1 MKISLR
7 RFTLFTMLLAIAVGM
22 PVHAAKFESFESKW
36 SNKTTVRKAAYGNGK
51 IYGTNTGTDKIDLF
65 SKDGNSLNKSLSLPT
80 DATSSRQYAVC
91 DVHVVDGKI
100 YACNLITSATHYLE
114 VYCWDGDDAAGQ
126 KLFSVTGLSERLGDA
141 FDVRVVDGKR
151 EVAFLSQT
159 GKLYLFKEANSWAKE
174 EHQLKDGTKDLSA
187 GGSPLV
193 QFDPDGG
200 YIING
205 NYIMPM
211 HYSEE
216 FSQQST
222 LSFTGSDANHKSGNG
237 VRTFEQGGQWYMVT
251 STRPAGAWTQ
261 TRISLFKIKS
271 CTDFSNATFVKVLCT
286 TGEGLNNIGGPYSLD
301 VDKSVPGEISIYYN
315 TQSQFMGRLLTTVDV
330 TLPITSVN
338 AYWSGTNAGHQGAF
352 VNFNGAK
359 GSKYN
364 IYCNGEQLVSEYE
377 ATDNTNKVEV
387 NMPCFDSSKPDAD
400 VKAVFQVKASEN
412 EAAASNTFDALYK
425 DFVVPGTQTVATVG
439 VPTVTYTNTPTEVN
453 NVQVSWTNVKQGDNI
468 YYPVD
473 QWNIYRIENVN
484 EGETTKDKDAVLVGT
499 VAGDVT
505 TFIDKDVP
513 AGRYKYY
520 VNASTSVKI
529 KTASDK
535 WKNFIDGAKPANVQ
549 VTTVLKYL
557 APTITE
563 VKSYKGRNSVRVRWQ
578 KPASCPNPSYY
589 IVERDGIVIVPKAD
603 YTSTVDMQL
612 PDGEHTYK
620 VTAVYNNG
628 ERYTSAPVTLEA
640 AIQRDQAVTQYGLE
654 EIYNYPIVTTEQAA
668 QNGLDN
674 TNAFI
679 VDNRAFITG
688 ANLQNFLFKE
698 SQWGAPGGL
707 YRHGTYK
714 NGKWYIAQMST
725 ESAYKTDANGNKY
738 IDYWNPST
746 GVKGGV
752 IEFNADNLLSD
763 APKRLAD
770 LDNAAATNQFVAVD
784 NGAGNTATFI
794 TRESTEKFYLGLKS
808 FRSAYYNGSSW
819 TKKTVETLE
828 IDAAH
833 FATGQYGRV
842 HYAST
847 SGALNSSAGGYIY
860 FALNERPLMFRL
872 KMVNGSVTETTPFWL
887 PEGMGGDR
895 FKINNYDAV
904 TSTENYA
911 FPVAGRP
918 DDFILEMR
926 SEGYYYYD
934 ADKQKYTKILGEEEA
949 RNSGGIT
956 FIYNGETFFIHPS
969 SVHSNNV
976 GHFAIDMAQRP
987 NTSAPATDGDFAE
1000 LVPMVSFTQKDLTT
1014 TAAANANGQWFGYEV
1029 NETEKC
1035 VYIYH
1040 YVPGKRFAK
1049 YRFYSYQDYPPV
1061 KPEIKVNIKH
1071 NNDNTDITH
1080 FDIDGQWTRPGSYAS
1095 SPYNNFKI
1103 DHYNVDLLDAN
1114 LKSLKSWQEKDPGY
1128 DNSGNEVT
1136 FAFSYEE
1143 NAAAVKH
1150 VDEETYT
1157 LHVTPVYV
1165 ATNDANRVII
1175 GETGSA
1181 QSNNAYVGDI
1191 GAPTAKGFKDPTNG
1205 WFRVD
1210 VDFNRADYA
1219 QFAEPVSYF
1228 TVDYKPAGSDQ
1239 WTEIPDLRIN
1249 YQGVCLSP
1257 ESNPNGN
1264 IYTHNGKING
1274 QYHFGMACEN
1284 NVRAA
1289 SADAGYYTDKN
1300 YAIPSQAVAEGAF
1313 KCVIWHATRTN
1324 PTNNVYRVTAHYAAT
1339 NDFIKKSY
1347 SKQTEPLVDD
1357 FVVTGVSDAVADGS
1371 DAVKAYP
1378 SPTAGPLTVTAASA
1392 IRSISLY
1399 NLSGARVMVVD
1410 GNDDTMQTIDIS
1422 ALSAGIYMLSVN
1434 EGEKP
1439 VRIVKK

>member
-1 MKISLR
+1 MKVSFR
-7 RFTLFTMLLAIAVGM
+7 RFTLLTMLWAIAAGM
-22 PVHAAKFESFESKW
+22 SVHAAVFDNFDSSWSKA
-36 SNKTTVRKAAYGNGK
+36 TTVRKAAYGNGK
-51 IYGTNTGTDKIDLF
+51 IYGTNTGTGKIDLF

-80 DATSSRQYAVC
+80 DATTARTFAVC

-100 YACNLITSATHYLE
+100 YACNLIAGASHYLE

-126 KLFSVTGLSERLGDA
+126 KLFSVTGITERLGDS

-159 GKLYLFKEANSWAKE
+159 GKLYLFKEANNWAKE
-174 EHQLKDGTKDLSA
+174 EHQLKDGTSDLNI
-187 GGSPLV
+187 GGSPMVL
-193 QFDPDGG
+193 FDPDGG

-205 NYIMPM
+205 NNIMPM
-211 HYSEE
+211 HYSES
-216 FSQQST
+216 FSKQST
-222 LSFTGSDANHKSGNG
+222 LSFSGSDANHKSGNG
-237 VRTFEQGGQWYMVT
+237 VRTFMQGGQWYMVT
-251 STRPAGAWTQ
+251 STRPAGTWTE
-261 TRISLFKIKS
+261 TRISLFKITS
-271 CTDFSNATFVKVLCT
+271 PTDFSNATFVKVLYT
-286 TGEGLNNIGGPYSLD
+286 TGTGSNNIGGPYSLD
-301 VDKSVPGEISIYYN
+301 VDTSVPGEISIYYN
-315 TQSQFMGRLLTTVDV
+315 TQSQFMGRLTTTVDV
-330 TLPITSVN
+330 DLKITAVN
-338 AYWSGTNAGHQGAF
+338 PYWSGADPGHQGAF
-352 VNFNGAK
+352 VIFNGAK

-364 IYCNGEQLVSEYE
+364 IYCNGEKLISEYV
-377 ATDNTNKVEV
+377 ATDNTNKVAV
-387 NMPCFDSSKPDAD
+387 NMPYFDSSKPDAD

-425 DFVVPGTQTVATVG
+425 DFVVPGTTTVATVG
-439 VPTVTYTNTPTEVN
+439 VPTVTYTNIPTEAN

-473 QWNIYRIENVN
+473 HWNIYRIENVDD
-484 EGETTKDKDAVLVGT
+484 GTSTKDKEAVLVGS
-499 VAGDVT
+499 VAGAVT

-529 KTASDK
+529 KTDSNY
-535 WKNFIDGAKPANVQ
+535 WKNFIEGAKPSDVQ
-549 VTTVLKYL
+549 VTTVSKNL
-557 APTITE
+557 APVITE
-563 VKSYKGRNSVRVRWQ
+563 VKSYEGRNSVRVRWQ
-578 KPASCPNPSYY
+578 KPACSPNPWYY
-589 IVERDGIVIVPKAD
+589 IVERDGIIIVPEAD

-620 VTAVYNNG
+620 VTAVYKNG
-628 ERYTSAPVTLEA
+628 DRCVSEPVTLA
-640 AIQRDQAVTQYGLE
+640 AEIKRDQAVTQYGLE
-654 EIYNYPIVTTEQAA
+654 EIYNYPIVTPEQAA
-668 QNGLDN
+668 QNGLNN

-679 VDNRAFITG
+679 VDSRTFITG

-698 SQWGAPGGL
+698 SSSGAPGGL

-725 ESAYKTDANGNKY
+725 ESAYQTDVNGNKY
-738 IDYWNPST
+738 INYWSPST

-763 APKRLAD
+763 APKRLTE
-770 LDNAAATNQFVAVD
+770 LDNTAATNQFVAVD
-784 NGAGNTATFI
+784 NGEGNAATFI
-794 TRESTEKFYLGLKS
+794 TRESDTKFYGALER
-808 FRSAYYNGSSW
+808 FRSAYYNGSNW
-819 TKKTVETLE
+819 TKTTVQTPTIE
-828 IDAAH
+828 AAH
-833 FATGQYGRV
+833 FAKDQYGRV

-847 SGALNSSAGGYIY
+847 SGNLQSAAGGYIY
-860 FALNERPLMFRL
+860 FALNKRPLLFRL
-872 KMVNGSVTETTPFWL
+872 KMVNGNVTETKPFWL
-887 PEGMGGDR
+887 PEGMGGNR

-918 DDFILEMR
+918 EDFILEMR

-934 ADKQKYTKILGEEEA
+934 ADKQEYTKILDENDA

-987 NTSAPATDGDFAE
+987 NTSAPATAGDFAE
-1000 LVPMVSFTQKDLTT
+1000 LVPMVAFTQSELTT
-1014 TAAANANGQWFGYEV
+1014 DEAANANGQWFGYEV
-1029 NETEKC
+1029 NESENC

-1071 NNDNTDITH
+1071 NDDNTDITH
-1080 FDIDGQWTRPGSYAS
+1080 FDIDGQWTRPVSYAS
-1095 SPYNNFKI
+1095 SPYKNFKI

-1128 DNSGNEVT
+1128 VSGETVKFT
-1136 FAFSYEE
+1136 FKYEQ
-1143 NAAAVKH
+1143 NKDAVKH

-1165 ATNDANRVII
+1165 ATNDADRVII

-1191 GAPTAKGFKDPTNG
+1191 GAPVAKGFKDPTNG
-1205 WFRVD
+1205 WYRVD

-1219 QFAEPVSYF
+1219 HFAEPVSYF
-1228 TVDYKPAGSDQ
+1228 TVDYKPADSDQ

-1249 YQGVCLSP
+1249 YHGVCLSP

-1264 IYTHNGKING
+1264 MYTHNGKIDG
-1274 QYHFGMACEN
+1274 QYRFGMACEN
-1284 NVRAA
+1284 NVRTA
-1289 SADAGYYTDKN
+1289 SADSEFATDKN
-1300 YAIPSQAVAEGAF
+1300 YAIPSQAQDEGAF
-1313 KCVIWHATRTN
+1313 KCVIWHATMTD

-1347 SKQTEPLVDD
+1347 SKETEPLVGD
-1357 FVVTGVSDAVADGS
+1357 FVVTGVSDAIADGS

-1399 NLSGARVMVVD
+1399 SLSGARVMTVD

>member
-7 RFTLFTMLLAIAVGM
+7 RFTLLTMLMAIAVGM

-36 SNKTTVRKAAYGNGK
+36 SKQTTVRKAAFGNGK
-51 IYGTNTGTDKIDLF
+51 IYGTNTGTGKIDLF
-65 SKDGNSLNKSLSLPT
+65 STDGTSLNKSLSLPT
-80 DATSSRQYAVC
+80 NATSSRTFAVC

-100 YACNLITSATHYLE
+100 YACNLITAQSHSLE
-114 VYCWDGDDAAGQ
+114 VYCWDGDDKAGQ
-126 KLFSVTGLSERLGDA
+126 KLFSVTGINERLGDA
-141 FDVRVVDGKR
+141 FDVRIVDGKR
-151 EVAFLSQT
+151 EVAFLGQN
-159 GKLYLFKEANSWAKE
+159 GKLYLFKEADNWAKE
-174 EHQLKDGTKDLSA
+174 EHQLMNGSSNLIPQ
-187 GGSPLV
+187 GSPLV

-205 NYIMPM
+205 NNIMPM

-222 LSFTGSDANHKSGNG
+222 LSFSGSDVNHKSGNG
-237 VRTFEQGGQWYMVT
+237 VRTFKQGGQWYMVT

-261 TRISLFKIKS
+261 TRISLFRITS
-271 CTDFSNATFVKVLCT
+271 PTDFSNATLVSVLYT
-286 TGEGLNNIGGPYSLD
+286 TPVSDNNYGGPYSLD
-301 VDKSVPGEISIYYN
+301 VDKSVLGEINIYYN
-315 TQSQFMGRLLTTVDV
+315 TQSQFMGRLTATADVD
-330 TLPITSVN
+330 LKITAVN
-338 AYWSGTNAGHQGAF
+338 PYWSGAEPGHQGAF
-352 VNFNGAK
+352 VNFNGVK
-359 GSKYN
+359 GSKFD
-364 IYCNGEQLVSEYE
+364 IYCNGEKLVSEYT
-377 ATDNTNKVEV
+377 ATDNTNKVAV
-387 NMPCFDSSKPDAD
+387 NMPYFDRSKADGD
-400 VKAVFQVKASEN
+400 VKAIFQVKATEN
-412 EAAASNTFDALYK
+412 ASVVSNSFEAFYK
-425 DFVVPGTQTVATVG
+425 DFVVPGTATVATVDVPAVVYTN
-439 VPTVTYTNTPTEVN
+439 VPTEAN
-453 NVQVSWTNVKQGDNI
+453 NVQVSWTNVKQGDNVN
-468 YYPVD
+468 YPVD
-473 QWNIYRIENVN
+473 HWNIYRIENVN
-484 EGETTKDKDAVLVGT
+484 EGEATKDKDAVLVGS
-499 VAGDVT
+499 VSGDVT

-513 AGRYKYY
+513 VGRYKYF

-529 KTASDK
+529 KTASSC
-535 WKNFIDGAKPANVQ
+535 WKDFIDGAKPAEVQ
-549 VTTVLKYL
+549 VTTALKYL

-563 VKSYKGRNSVRVRWQ
+563 VKSYEGRNSVRVRWQ

-654 EIYNYPIVTTEQAA
+654 EIYNYPILTSEQAA
-668 QNGLDN
+668 LNGLDN

-679 VDNRAFITG
+679 VDDRSYITG

-698 SQWGAPGGL
+698 GQFGAPGGL

-725 ESAYKTDANGNKY
+725 ESVFQTDANGNKY
-738 IDYWNPST
+738 INYWSPST

-770 LDNAAATNQFVAVD
+770 LDTDAATNQFVAVD

-794 TRESTEKFYLGLKS
+794 TRQSTEKFYLGLKS

-819 TKKTVETLE
+819 TKKTVETPE

-872 KMVNGSVTETTPFWL
+872 KMVNGAVTETKSFKL

-895 FKINNYDAV
+895 FDVNGSDAV

-911 FPVAGRP
+911 FSVAGRP
-918 DDFILEMR
+918 EDFILEMR

-934 ADKQKYTKILGEEEA
+934 AAKQEYTKILGEEDA

-956 FIYNGETFFIHPS
+956 FIYNGETFLVHPS

-987 NTSAPATDGDFAE
+987 NTSDPATAGDFAE

-1029 NETEKC
+1029 NETENC

-1040 YVPGKRFAK
+1040 YVPGMRFAK

-1071 NNDNTDITH
+1071 NDDNTDITH
-1080 FDIDGQWTRPGSYAS
+1080 FDIDGQWTRPDRYAHS
-1095 SPYNNFKI
+1095 EYNNFKI

-1114 LKSLKSWQEKDPGY
+1114 LNSLKSWQEKDPGY
-1128 DNSGNEVT
+1128 DASGETVKFT
-1136 FAFSYEE
+1136 FKYEK
-1143 NAAAVKH
+1143 NQAAVKH

-1191 GAPTAKGFKDPTNG
+1191 GAPVAKGFKDPTNG
-1205 WFRVD
+1205 WYRVD

-1228 TVDYKPAGSDQ
+1228 TVDYKPAGSDE

-1313 KCVIWHATRTN
+1313 KCVIWHATKTD

-1347 SKQTEPLVDD
+1347 SKQTDALVN
-1357 FVVTGVSDAVADGS
+1357 FVVTGITDAVADGG

-1392 IRSISLY
+1392 IRSISIFS
-1399 NLSGARVMVVD
+1399 LSGARVMVVD
-1410 GNDDTMQTIDIS
+1410 GNDDTMQSIDIS
-1422 ALSAGIYMLSVN
+1422 PLSAGIYMLSVN
-1434 EGEKP
+1434 DGEKP